1 MSSRPRLMSNLFCTN
16 EPTDVVEFLGRAVEA
31 ARLVNA
37 LDTTQQADVLCEDC
51 AALPEP
57 PEER

>member
-1 MSSRPRLMSNLFCTN
+1 MSNLFCAN